1 MAAETRTLTE
11 MAGGIKLVQLEE
23 PQPED
28 GLDTHDVL
36 AVCEGQGLLL
46 YTYGYIPPEEAE
58 EWAEQFSEN
67 VMELAEEI
75 GTQMMAMKFR
85 DAEPQVPKDGA

>member
-1 MAAETRTLTE
+1 ME
-11 MAGGIKLVQLEE
+11 GGIKLVQLEE

-36 AVCEGQGLLL
+36 AVSDSAGALL
-46 YTYGYIPPEEAE
+46 YTYGYIPPERAE
-58 EWAEQFSEN
+58 DWAEQFAEN

-75 GTQMMAMKFR
+75 GKEMLALQFR
-85 DAEPQVPKDGA
+85 NAEPEVPTDGA